1 MIILNRI
8 RKPKPV
14 KESLQLDNKFFEII
28 LNVEIFSFMKIKRT
42 FNVKLEN
49 YHAFGCVLNVKLI
62 PIFK

>member
-14 KESLQLDNKFFEII
+14 KESLKLDTKFFEII
-28 LNVEIFSFMKIKRT
+28 LNVEIFSFIKIKRT

-49 YHAFGCVLNVKLI
+49 YYAFGCVLNVKLI